1 MDNRTIADRLT
12 RHADQLARAG
22 ENLYRVRAYRRAAQT
37 ILALE
42 QTVSDLVAHSGSD
55 GLAALPGIGEH
66 LAYTLEQLVLTG
78 EFVPHP
84 RSRSAGRARYSDPR
98 GRGSKVA

>member
-1 MDNRTIADRLT
+1 MDNRTVADHLT
-12 RHADQLARAG
+12 RHADLLVREG

-42 QTVSDLVAHSGSD
+42 QPVRDLVARSGSV

-78 EFVPHP
+78 ELVPHP
-84 RSRSAGRARYSDPR
+84 RSRSATRLRCPQARD
-98 GRGSKVA
+98 RGSKVA